1 MITLGSLG
9 ALIGVITFVS
19 AIVLSLART
28 VWLVAAMKAQLDL
41 LEKEMREHAAN
52 SNLHRNPDSEA
63 RWTRLEK
70 SIESLTALINDIR
83 AHLPNGGKTL

>member
-9 ALIGVITFVS
+9 ALIGVLTFVS

-41 LEKEMREHAAN
+41 LEREMREHVAN
-52 SNLHRNPDSEA
+52 SSLHRNPDSEA
-63 RWTRLEK
+63 RWTRLEEAIK
-70 SIESLTALINDIR
+70 SLTDLVNDVR
-83 AHLPNGGKTL
+83 AHLPNGGK